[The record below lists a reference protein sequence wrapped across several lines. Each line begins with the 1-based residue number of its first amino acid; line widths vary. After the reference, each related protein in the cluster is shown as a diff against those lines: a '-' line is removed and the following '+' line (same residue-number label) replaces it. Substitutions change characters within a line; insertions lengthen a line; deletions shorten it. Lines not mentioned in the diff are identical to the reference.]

1 MIELYLLLIF
11 MIIGAIV
18 AVEIRSLLSSVVAVG
33 VVGFALCVVFFILR
47 APDVAITQLIVE
59 VIALVILIRATGVK
73 RDVTDIIG
81 GRKELF
87 VLGTTIVFVIGFA
100 VFSFWGLRGL
110 PEFGKPLM
118 SVSKDYL
125 LPVEKSGAVNRVASI
140 LLDFRGYDTLGE
152 ATVLFT
158 AVVGAIAI
166 LRKKGRKKI
175 EEESSSV
182 ETSEDKDKEE

>member
-59 VIALVILIRATGVK
+59 IIALVILIRVTGIK
-73 RDVTDIIG
+73 RDVTEMRG
-81 GRKELF
+81 EQRELITQG
-87 VLGTTIVFVIGFA
+87 VSVGAVIALA
-100 VFSFWGLRGL
+100 VFFFLAIRLL

-118 SVSKDYL
+118 SLSKDYFSPL
-125 LPVEKSGAVNRVASI
+125 IKSGAINRVASV
-140 LLDFRGYDTLGE
+140 LLDFRAYDTLGE

-166 LRKKGRKKI
+166 LRKRGRKKV
-175 EEESSSV
+175 EEE
-182 ETSEDKDKEE
+182 DREE

>member
-33 VVGFALCVVFFILR
+33 VVGFALCVVFFFLR

-59 VIALVILIRATGVK
+59 VIALVILIRATGIK
-73 RDVTDIIG
+73 KDVTEMRG
-81 GRKELF
+81 EKREALARM
-87 VLGTTIVFVIGFA
+87 VSIVAIAGMAF
-100 VFSFWGLRGL
+100 FSFWAVRAL

-118 SVSKDYL
+118 SVSKDYF
-125 LPVEKSGAVNRVASI
+125 LPLTKSGAVNRVASV
-140 LLDFRGYDTLGE
+140 LLDFRAYDTLGE

-166 LRKKGRKKI
+166 LRKRGRKKI
-175 EEESSSV
+175 EEE
-182 ETSEDKDKEE
+182 DKEG

>member
-59 VIALVILIRATGVK
+59 VIALVILIRAAGFKKEIVEPAEGK
-73 RDVTDIIG
+73 R
-81 GRKELF
+81 ELF
-87 VLGTTIVFVIGFA
+87 VKGTVIAFA
-100 VFSFWGLRGL
+100 ALFSFFVFRALSAL
-110 PEFGKPLM
+110 PEFGSPLM
-118 SVSKDYL
+118 SVSKDYI
-125 LPVEKSGAVNRVASI
+125 LPIAKSGAVNRVASV
-140 LLDFRGYDTLGE
+140 LLDFRAYDTLGE

-158 AVVGAIAI
+158 AVVGAIAV
-166 LRKKGRKKI
+166 LRMKGRKKI
-175 EEESSSV
+175 EEE
-182 ETSEDKDKEE
+182 DKEE

>member
-18 AVEIRSLLSSVVAVG
+18 AVQIRSLLSSVVAVG
-33 VVGFALCVVFFILR
+33 VVGFALCVVFFFLR

-59 VIALVILIRATGVK
+59 IIVLVILIRATGIK
-73 RDVTDIIG
+73 KDVTEIIG
-81 GRKELF
+81 GRREFF
-87 VLGTTIVFVIGFA
+87 VLGTTVVFVIGFA
-100 VFSFWGLRGL
+100 IFAFWGLRSL

-125 LPVEKSGAVNRVASI
+125 APIMKSGAVNRVTSV
-140 LLDFRGYDTLGE
+140 LLDFRAYDTLGE

-158 AVVGAIAI
+158 AVIGAIAI

-175 EEESSSV
+175 EEE
-182 ETSEDKDKEE
+182 DREE

>member
-18 AVEIRSLLSSVVAVG
+18 AVQIRSLLSSVVAVG
-33 VVGFALCVVFFILR
+33 VVGFVLCVIFFILR

-73 RDVTDIIG
+73 KDVSEIKG
-81 GRKELF
+81 GLRELMT
-87 VLGTTIVFVIGFA
+87 LGITIVFVVSFA
-100 VFSFWGLRGL
+100 VFSFWALRFL

-118 SVSKDYL
+118 SVSKNYF
-125 LPVEKSGAVNRVASI
+125 LPVLRSGAINRVASV
-140 LLDFRGYDTLGE
+140 LLDFRAYDTLGE

-166 LRKKGRKKI
+166 LRKAGRKKI
-175 EEESSSV
+175 EEE
-182 ETSEDKDKEE
+182 DKEG

>member
-11 MIIGAIV
+11 MIIGAMV

-33 VVGFALCVVFFILR
+33 VAGFALCVVFFILR

-59 VIALVILIRATGVK
+59 IIALVILIRATGVK
-73 RDVTDIIG
+73 RGITEVNG
-81 GRKELF
+81 GRRELF
-87 VLGTTIVFVIGFA
+87 SLGTTVVFVVGFA
-100 VFSFWGLRGL
+100 VFSFWALRSL

-118 SVSKDYL
+118 SVSKDYFF
-125 LPVEKSGAVNRVASI
+125 PIIKSGAVNRVASV
-140 LLDFRGYDTLGE
+140 LLDFRAYDTLGE

-158 AVVGAIAI
+158 AVVGAIAV

-175 EEESSSV
+175 EEEAI
-182 ETSEDKDKEE
+182 EE

>member
-1 MIELYLLLIF
+1 MIF

-33 VVGFALCVVFFILR
+33 VVGFILCVVFFILR

-59 VIALVILIRATGVK
+59 VIALVILIRATGIK
-73 RDVTDIIG
+73 KDVTEIKG
-81 GRKELF
+81 EQRELF
-87 VLGTTIVFVIGFA
+87 TLVISVGAVATLA
-100 VFSFWGLRGL
+100 VFFFLAARSL
-110 PEFGKPLM
+110 PEFGIPLM

-125 LPVEKSGAVNRVASI
+125 ANLARSGAVNRVASV
-140 LLDFRGYDTLGE
+140 LLDFRAYDTLGE

-166 LRKKGRKKI
+166 LRGKGRKKV
-175 EEESSSV
+175 EEE
-182 ETSEDKDKEE
+182 DKE

>member
-1 MIELYLLLIF
+1 MIELYLLLAF

-33 VVGFALCVVFFILR
+33 VVGFILCVVFFILR

-73 RDVTDIIG
+73 KDVSAIVG
-81 GRKELF
+81 GRREY
-87 VLGTTIVFVIGFA
+87 FVIGVTVLFVVGFG
-100 VFSFWGLRGL
+100 VFSYWALSAL
-110 PEFGKPLM
+110 PEFGSPLM

-125 LPVEKSGAVNRVASI
+125 APLAKSGAVNRVASV
-140 LLDFRGYDTLGE
+140 LLDFRAYDTLGE

-166 LRKKGRKKI
+166 LRRKGRKTA
-175 EEESSSV
+175 EEE
-182 ETSEDKDKEE
+182 DKEE

>member
-33 VVGFALCVVFFILR
+33 VVGFALCVVFFFLR

-59 VIALVILIRATGVK
+59 IIVLVILIRATGIK
-73 RDVTDIIG
+73 RDVTEMKG
-81 GRKELF
+81 EKREL
-87 VLGTTIVFVIGFA
+87 VAQAISILCVIGLGI
-100 VFSFWGLRGL
+100 FSFWMVRSL

-118 SVSKDYL
+118 SVSRDYFSPL
-125 LPVEKSGAVNRVASI
+125 VKSGAVNRVASV
-140 LLDFRGYDTLGE
+140 LLDFRAYDTLGE

-158 AVVGAIAI
+158 AVIGAIAI
-166 LRKKGRKKI
+166 LRKRGRKRV
-175 EEESSSV
+175 EEE
-182 ETSEDKDKEE
+182 DKEG

>member
-1 MIELYLLLIF
+1 MIELYLLLVF

-100 VFSFWGLRGL
+100 IFSFWGLRGL

-118 SVSKDYL
+118 TVSKDYL
-125 LPVEKSGAVNRVASI
+125 FPVAKSGAVNRVASI
-140 LLDFRGYDTLGE
+140 LIDFRGYDTLGE

-158 AVVGAIAI
+158 AIVGAIAI
-166 LRKKGRKKI
+166 LRKRGRKKA
-175 EEESSSV
+175 EEE
-182 ETSEDKDKEE
+182 DKEE